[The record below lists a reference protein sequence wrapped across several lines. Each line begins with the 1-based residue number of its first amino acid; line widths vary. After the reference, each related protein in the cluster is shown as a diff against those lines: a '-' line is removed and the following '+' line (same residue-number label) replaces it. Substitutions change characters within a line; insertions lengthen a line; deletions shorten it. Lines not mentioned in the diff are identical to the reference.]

1 MRFDFS
7 ELLSSSAL
15 GVLRGRAFFDD
26 LHALSFTLR
35 PLKKAIADLESL
47 DCTLSDCFIGLVRL
61 GAAIKKLP
69 DTDHRTFRRQSI
81 AIFNKRFNDFN
92 DNTYFLCFFLHPGYK
107 GKIIFIFLYYTL
119 LLF

>member
-15 GVLRGRAFFDD
+15 DILRGHAFFDD

-35 PLKKAIADLESL
+35 TLKKAIADLESR
-47 DCTLSDCFIGLVRL
+47 DCTLLDCFIGLVRL

-69 DTDHRTFRRQSI
+69 DTDHCTF
-81 AIFNKRFNDFN
+81 
-92 DNTYFLCFFLHPGYK
+92 
-107 GKIIFIFLYYTL
+107 
-119 LLF
+119 